1 MYLYHV
7 PNEDSWNSLDLS
19 KPASIINTQQEHINA
34 VAIGDD
40 GGGPCIVIATDGSFL
55 TVIQWRRRK
64 EENNGVKVEDINGLK
79 IDTTNDV
86 VSEDIANLDMALSNG
101 LTVKED
107 TVCESVKCDILK
119 KEQNKCAEQNK
130 CVKQHDHAG
139 MEMKTIPDT
148 KSGENAQEE
157 MYKEQSVHNGNG
169 SSVEKTTESA
179 SKTRGLIVLN
189 NEMMTQKWKT
199 DMQFARMT
207 QDDT

>member
-1 MYLYHV
+1 MYVYHL
-7 PNEDSWNSLDLS
+7 PNEDSWNNLDLS

-64 EENNGVKVEDINGLK
+64 EENNGVEDINGLK
-79 IDTTNDV
+79 IVTTNDL
-86 VSEDIANLDMALSNG
+86 VSEDSANLDMELSNG
-101 LTVKED
+101 LTIKED
-107 TVCESVKCDILK
+107 TVYESEKCDNLK
-119 KEQNKCAEQNK
+119 KEQNKFAEQNK
-130 CVKQHDHAG
+130 CFKLEDHAG
-139 MEMKTIPDT
+139 LNSKKIPELNT
-148 KSGENAQEE
+148 EENAQVETD
-157 MYKEQSVHNGNG
+157 KEHSAHNGND
-169 SSVEKTTESA
+169 STVEKTTESV

-199 DMQFARMT
+199 DLQFARMT